1 MLARSTDSTVLPSD
15 QPREGIHR
23 GVALGMTALLPVLD
37 ELGLLVYHDRF
48 VGEGFET
55 WEQLCDITE
64 ADLDTLNVSLGHR
77 RRLQRE
83 IAKAGSPPDPRPC
96 KEGSDY
102 TPSDDVSV
110 EVSHM
115 SRADDS
121 GHERKKRKYRRRPKA
136 DMNAPKKPL
145 SAYVL
150 YANHIRESLRQQN
163 LSFADGAKVT
173 GEQWQVLD
181 PLEKEWWKSQAAAAK
196 EKYDANMSVYRETNE
211 YRDHKT
217 YVDVFRS
224 EHTAQAAKKEQ
235 KLPPDHSPHGQV
247 DGMQSESDTSRAS
260 IPTPMPIS
268 EKPSLESVEQTS
280 LVNGI
285 WALANNPAGGWPP
298 LTRDFLQRKVHESS
312 RADKFHHTQAIN
324 PFNIAVAAEVKA
336 HLACFQTRIN
346 SIFFLYDTRELNTLV
361 QVVSNTFLNTPN
373 QIMCE
378 LCLVITLGVQI
389 SDHGSMDQVI
399 MWYENGRRYMDDE
412 NWGNELWVMRALVLI
427 SLYHIGERIDTS
439 RYYLS

>member
-1 MLARSTDSTVLPSD
+1 MIELRP
-15 QPREGIHR
+15 
-23 GVALGMTALLPVLD
+23 LLD
-37 ELGLLVYHDRF
+37 RLGLLLYHDRF

-64 ADLDTLNVSLGHR
+64 ADLETLNVSLGHR

-83 IAKAGSPPDPRPC
+83 IAKARRTPIQQPAKDGSRCPP
-96 KEGSDY
+96 
-102 TPSDDVSV
+102 TDDISP
-110 EVSHM
+110 ELSNM
-115 SRADDS
+115 SKADDS
-121 GHERKKRKYRRRPKA
+121 GHERKKRKYKRRPKA

-145 SAYVL
+145 SAYVM
-150 YANHIRESLRQQN
+150 YANHIRESLRQQS

-181 PLEKEWWKSQAAAAK
+181 PLDKEWWKSQAAAAK
-196 EKYDANMSVYRETNE
+196 ENYDANMSVYRRTSE
-211 YRDHKT
+211 YRGHKA
-217 YVDVFRS
+217 YVDIFKSKHAEQV
-224 EHTAQAAKKEQ
+224 AKKDQ
-235 KLPPDHSPHGQV
+235 ILPRDQSPDGQA
-247 DGMQSESDTSRAS
+247 DGMQSDTETSRAS
-260 IPTPMPIS
+260 TFTPMSIF

-298 LTRDFLQRKVHESS
+298 LTRDFLQRRVYEAS

-324 PFNIAVAAEVKA
+324 PFNIAVATEVKV
-336 HLACFQTRIN
+336 HLAYFQTRIN
-346 SIFFLYDTRELNTLV
+346 SIFFLYDTRELESLV

-378 LCLVITLGVQI
+378 LCLAIALGVQI
-389 SDHGSMDQVI
+389 SDYGSMDQVI
-399 MWYENGRRYMDDE
+399 MWYENGRRYLDDE
-412 NWGNELWVMRALVLI
+412 NWGNELWAMRALILI

-439 RYYLS
+439 RYYLSQCPIIATGGVLTVIR